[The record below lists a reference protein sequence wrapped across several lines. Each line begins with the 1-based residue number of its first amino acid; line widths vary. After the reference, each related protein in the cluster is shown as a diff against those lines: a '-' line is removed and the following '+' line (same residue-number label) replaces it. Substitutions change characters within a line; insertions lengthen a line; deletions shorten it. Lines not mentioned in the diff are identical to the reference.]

1 MTGNLLSAW
10 LDVRSKPLRTLA
22 AIAGMAAAI
31 VAVVLVDA
39 ASVLSREA
47 NDVYLARRY
56 GRVVTLS
63 IYSES
68 GLSGAED
75 AARLESVL
83 RDNGIWAL
91 SSDFTAPAFVSWQS
105 AEVSRGVRILNPEF
119 ADVHIVDIVAGAWPE
134 ETATGEVSHAVVTA
148 GWANQMLGLSDQQ
161 IVGMTFDYHTMFD
174 VVADLRSIPV
184 HPIVVDGVVA
194 TGTSAFPAGTSA
206 LSIVTRTPPAD
217 LMTSM
222 VVPSWVARVNPGQV
236 GFVQELVA
244 MVTDDTGRPIFRAMR
259 ADQGDQLAPVL
270 DQQDVTARIVSIVA
284 LTIGGLGILG
294 VGIASVRERAR
305 EFGLRRALG
314 ASTVRVFTGVIVQ
327 TLMEVLIAALIAIPL
342 AALLVAFF
350 ARQMVL
356 DELPLPPS
364 TSLPISSA
372 LIGLAG
378 ALIVGVIAGL
388 IPAVNAARTSVVQAL
403 RG

>member
-1 MTGNLLSAW
+1 
-10 LDVRSKPLRTLA
+10 
-22 AIAGMAAAI
+22 
-31 VAVVLVDA
+31 
-39 ASVLSREA
+39 
-47 NDVYLARRY
+47 
-56 GRVVTLS
+56 LS

-68 GLSGAED
+68 GLPGAED
-75 AARLESVL
+75 AAHLESVL

-91 SSDFTAPAFVSWQS
+91 SSDFTAPAFVSWQG
-105 AEVSRGVRILNPEF
+105 ADVSRGVRILNPEF
-119 ADVHIVDIVAGAWPE
+119 ADVHIVDIVAGAWPQ

-161 IVGMTFDYHTMFD
+161 IVGITFDYHTMFNA
-174 VVADLRSIPV
+174 VPDLRSIPV
-184 HPIVVDGVVA
+184 RPIVVDGVVA
-194 TGTSAFPAGTSA
+194 TGTSAFPSGTSA
-206 LSIVTRTPPAD
+206 LSIVTRNPPAD

-222 VVPSWVARVNPGQV
+222 VVSSWVVRVNPGQV
-236 GFVQELVA
+236 GFVQELVS

-314 ASTVRVFTGVIVQ
+314 ASTLRVFTGVIVQ

-350 ARQMVL
+350 AREMVL

-372 LIGLAG
+372 LIGLTG